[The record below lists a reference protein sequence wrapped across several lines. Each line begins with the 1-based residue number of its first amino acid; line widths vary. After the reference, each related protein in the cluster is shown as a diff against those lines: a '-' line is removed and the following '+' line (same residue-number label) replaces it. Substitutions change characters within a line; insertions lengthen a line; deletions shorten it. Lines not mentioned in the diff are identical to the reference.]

1 MNETKKVI
9 AVLLLLAICLSLLP
23 SCGKSDLSIDGM
35 EFEFLHARKGDKM
48 LVLAC
53 ASSLAD
59 KYKSAKTVDY
69 TLTAN
74 KKVLTVTGEGGTYT
88 GEYKIEKLLKE
99 SVVYTIS
106 IGEEE
111 GHASL
116 SEKVLENGTVE
127 YTLILTIRGYFVTFT
142 AKYYTTKY

>member
-35 EFEFLHARKGDKM
+35 EFEFVHARKGDKM

-74 KKVLTVTGEGGTYT
+74 KKVLTVTGEGGTHT
-88 GEYKIEKLLKE
+88 GEYKVYKRFEE
-99 SVVYTIS
+99 SVLYEINIGVEPGFAS
-106 IGEEE
+106 I
-111 GHASL
+111 
-116 SEKVLENGTVE
+116 SEKTLEDGTVE
-127 YTLILTIRGYFVTFT
+127 YTLILSVRGYSVTFV
-142 AKYYTTKY
+142 AK

>member
-1 MNETKKVI
+1 MNGTKKII
-9 AVLLLLAICLSLLP
+9 AVLMLLAICLSLLP
-23 SCGKSDLSIDGM
+23 SCGKTEIRLDGKA
-35 EFEFLHARKGDKM
+35 FEFAHARTGTKNEIR
-48 LVLAC
+48 AC
-53 ASSLAD
+53 STALSE
-59 KYKSAKTVDY
+59 KYKDIRTVDY
-69 TLTAN
+69 TLQADG
-74 KKVLTVTGEGGTYT
+74 KKLTITGEGGTYT

-142 AKYYTTKY
+142 AKYFYC

>member
-23 SCGKSDLSIDGM
+23 SCGNSDLSIDGM

-59 KYKSAKTVDY
+59 KYKSAKVMDY

-88 GEYKIEKLLKE
+88 GEYKVYKRFEE
-99 SVVYTIS
+99 SVLYEINIGVEPGFAS
-106 IGEEE
+106 I
-111 GHASL
+111 
-116 SEKVLENGTVE
+116 SEKTLEDGTVE
-127 YTLILTIRGYFVTFT
+127 YTLILSVRGYSVTFV
-142 AKYYTTKY
+142 AK

>member
-88 GEYKIEKLLKE
+88 GEYKVYKRFEE
-99 SVVYTIS
+99 SVLYEINIGVEPGFAS
-106 IGEEE
+106 I
-111 GHASL
+111 
-116 SEKVLENGTVE
+116 SEKTLEDGTAE
-127 YTLILTIRGYFVTFT
+127 YTLILSVRGYSVTFV
-142 AKYYTTKY
+142 AK

>member
-88 GEYKIEKLLKE
+88 GEYKVYKRFEE
-99 SVVYTIS
+99 SVLYEINIGVEPGFAS
-106 IGEEE
+106 I
-111 GHASL
+111 
-116 SEKVLENGTVE
+116 SEKTLEDGTVE
-127 YTLILTIRGYFVTFT
+127 YTLILSVRGYSVTFV
-142 AKYYTTKY
+142 AK